1 MFSHDLAVAER
12 ERSMNQNN
20 YLFISYARENAEF
33 ALRLAKDLRAAGAT
47 IWIDQLDIPFGAR
60 WDNVV
65 QRALHDCGSLLIIL
79 SPDSVRSENVKDE
92 IALALDKGK
101 PIVPVVHE
109 KCEIPLRLRR
119 MNYVDSTE
127 DYEAALAALIASLRR
142 AGLAA
147 DSSDARVA
155 EESRPVSSAAER
167 AEAVLPSFHQ
177 QKKRRRFL
185 LLASLSLVLLS
196 GVGVLWNF
204 DRLLTPRG
212 MAYIPSG
219 EFIMGADTSS
229 REDEKPTHRVR
240 VNAFYLDQHE
250 VTVAQ
255 FREFVR
261 QKNYGTDA
269 ENGDGGFVW
278 TGAAWEKRAG
288 VNWRHDAEGN
298 LAQDHHPVQHVSWND
313 AQAYARWAKKRLPT
327 EAEWEYAA
335 RSCGKDYKY
344 AWGNSAPT
352 RANGGNIA
360 DESLSRRFR
369 DWPMHTWKGY
379 NDGYDFT
386 APVGSFAPN
395 ELGLYDMTGNVWEWC
410 EDWYEAKYYE
420 QRSEDNPTGPDKG
433 TSRVLRGGACWNSA
447 EGVRCA
453 VRNGLS
459 PAERYYA
466 GGFRCARDVL
476 F

>member
-1 MFSHDLAVAER
+1 M
-12 ERSMNQNN
+12 QNKN
-20 YLFISYARENAEF
+20 YLFISYAREDAEF
-33 ALRLAKDLRAAGAT
+33 ALQLAKDLRDAGVA
-47 IWIDQLDIPFGAR
+47 IWIDQLDIPLGAR
-60 WDNVV
+60 WDDVV
-65 QRALHDCGSLLIIL
+65 QLALNECAGLLIIL
-79 SPDSVRSENVKDE
+79 SPSSVSSENVKDE
-92 IALALDKGK
+92 IAVALNKRK
-101 PIVPVVHE
+101 RIVPVLHQR
-109 KCEIPLRLRR
+109 CEIPLRLRR

-127 DYEAALAALIASLRR
+127 DYEAAMAALIASLRR

-147 DSSDARVA
+147 ESSDASDA
-155 EESRPVSSAAER
+155 DGPRPASSAAESIE
-167 AEAVLPSFHQ
+167 AEAVLPSFHR
-177 QKKRRRFL
+177 QKKRRRYL
-185 LLASLSLVLLS
+185 LLAGLSFVVISIALA
-196 GVGVLWNF
+196 LWNLS
-204 DRLLTPRG
+204 RLLTPRG

-219 EFIMGADTSS
+219 EFMMGADTSS
-229 REDEKPTHRVR
+229 REDEKPAHRVA
-240 VNAFYLDQHE
+240 VNAFYLDTHE

-261 QKNYGTDA
+261 QKNYGTEA

-313 AQAYARWAKKRLPT
+313 AQAYARWARKRLPT

-335 RSCGKDYKY
+335 RSGGKNYQY
-344 AWGNSAPT
+344 AWGNGAPSA
-352 RANGGNIA
+352 ANGGNVA
-360 DESLSRRFR
+360 DESLTHRFR

-386 APVGSFAPN
+386 APVGAFAPN

-420 QRSEDNPTGPDKG
+420 QRIEDNPTGPEKG

-459 PAERYYA
+459 PSERYYA

>member
-1 MFSHDLAVAER
+1 MKG
-12 ERSMNQNN
+12 NN

-33 ALRLAKDLRAAGAT
+33 ALRLAKDLRAAGAVV
-47 IWIDQLDIPFGAR
+47 WIDQLDIPFGAR
-60 WDNVV
+60 WDNAV
-65 QRALHDCGSLLIIL
+65 QRALHDCASLLIVL

-119 MNYVDSTE
+119 MNYVDCTE
-127 DYEAALAALIASLRR
+127 DYEAAIAALIASLRR

-147 DSSDARVA
+147 DSSDAPGA
-155 EESRPVSSAAER
+155 DEPRPMSSAAESVEP
-167 AEAVLPSFHQ
+167 EAVLPSFHQ
-177 QKKRRRFL
+177 QKKRRRYLLIAGLILIVISIAFAL
-185 LLASLSLVLLS
+185 WNLNRLLA
-196 GVGVLWNF
+196 
-204 DRLLTPRG
+204 PKG

-219 EFIMGADTSS
+219 AFMMGDDTSS
-229 REDEKPTHRVR
+229 REAEKPAHRVR
-240 VNAFYLDQHE
+240 VEAFYLDRHE

-261 QKNYGTDA
+261 QKNYGTEA

-298 LAQDHHPVQHVSWND
+298 LAQDNHPVQHVSWND
-313 AQAYARWAKKRLPT
+313 AQAYARWARKRLPT

-335 RSCGKDYKY
+335 RSCGKNYKY
-344 AWGNSAPT
+344 AWGNNAPA

-360 DESLSRRFR
+360 DESLAQRFHE
-369 DWPMHTWKGY
+369 WPWEIWKGY

-395 ELGLYDMTGNVWEWC
+395 ESGLYDMTGNVWEWC
-410 EDWYEAKYYE
+410 ADGYEEKYYE
-420 QRSEDNPTGPDKG
+420 QRIEDNPTGPDQG

-453 VRNGLS
+453 VRNGLA

-466 GGFRCARDVL
+466 GGFRCAKDMA
-476 F
+476 FF